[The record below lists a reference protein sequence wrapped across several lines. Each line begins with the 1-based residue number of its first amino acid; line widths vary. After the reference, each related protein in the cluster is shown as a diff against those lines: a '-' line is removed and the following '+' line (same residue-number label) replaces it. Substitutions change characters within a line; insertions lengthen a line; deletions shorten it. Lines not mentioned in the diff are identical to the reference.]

1 MVLWYSIGN
10 FGGAWFRQGGT
21 GAYKQVVMVTTIK
34 DRKKLTD
41 EVKLF
46 VVLEEGLLFLDDGA
60 EVVRE
65 DCFSAEKTLVPVS
78 A

>member
-1 MVLWYSIGN
+1 
-10 FGGAWFRQGGT
+10 
-21 GAYKQVVMVTTIK
+21 MVTTIK